1 MALKVGD
8 LYITVTASIGE
19 AVANLGK
26 VVKHAEK
33 VAKQVKEAT
42 EPIGNIGAVV
52 AAGIAAAVAAAA
64 ESNAAMKEQTEHI
77 KALLI
82 TLAAELGDLFAPLV
96 KKIAHIIEQ
105 VVAKLQS
112 LSPATKRGVANM
124 AAWVAGVGLGIGAVG
139 KLAGAMEGL
148 FKGFGVFLGMSKDV
162 LSVFTHLGV
171 GAGKALQSL
180 QTLAQVDIGKA
191 LAGMKSGVGGLG
203 SAVADFTSSV
213 PSLLGSVGRMA
224 MSFAAAA
231 IPILAVVA
239 ALAGIA
245 LLVGSVYKS
254 WGDIKYLAKEAWS
267 TMSQSISEMMAGLS
281 DLGMKLANIFRLAF
295 SAVAG
300 TIEAMVDRS
309 LDFVAFLVAGAA
321 RTLRPIAEAAQMRG
335 VAGVL
340 KPMEGLTGKQL
351 KQDIKDALG
360 AISNASFAGLDK
372 ATSEFTKG
380 AEALAT
386 KAADGAKA
394 AADAVKDTVGFGVQH
409 SISGI
414 QDLVA
419 AVLNSKTV
427 EEWKGK
433 MEELKSLLGSLFD
446 GNLTATLRTGAGDEN
461 GIEVSA
467 AGHKGTE
474 RFAERLRGGL
484 GSPTMDGYAKMI
496 EENAKAL
503 AEATRKAAEDAAAA
517 AKAAKESLL
526 NGFLAQLGEMGT
538 LINRAREGAT
548 AGGWWGAILAVIGEL
563 IMGSDQMAE
572 AIDVLN
578 GVIGSLKDLFGAAA
592 SGLDTIGGAI
602 GYLANVLTEVLQ
614 PTMEA
619 MGQAMEAIAPIIVLV
634 GVVLQMLAPAIQA
647 IGKASA
653 WLLENVLKGLFQ
665 VLRYV
670 GIAILWFIKGL
681 GSAWNGIVSAIQAV
695 FRALGDISIFGAHPL
710 GFLRG
715 WANSMEGAKVNT
727 ESLARSIQEL
737 EGLTWD
743 AAMAKA
749 RETAEVL
756 KNRDALE
763 DVNEALSN
771 VPDLWKVALRR
782 FDVQD
787 EQDGPN
793 TSTGTPRSPTPGGP
807 SSPATPAP
815 EVLPPVSRGDSGA
828 PGLFPWLQDLVDR
841 VQGGS
846 NAAGTASAAAMPPV
860 QYNITGYDIT
870 DAMAQAR
877 KDYED
882 RQRRASLRSYGT
894 SAAVGPRYA

>member
-8 LYITVTASIGE
+8 LYIAVSASIGE

-52 AAGIAAAVAAAA
+52 AAGIAAAVAASA
-64 ESNAAMKEQTEHI
+64 ESNAAMKGQVEHI
-77 KALLI
+77 KTLLV

-96 KKIAHIIEQ
+96 KKVAQVIEQ

-112 LSPATKRGVANM
+112 LSPESKRAAASM
-124 AAWVAGVGLGIGAVG
+124 AAWVAGLGLGIGAVG
-139 KLAGAMEGL
+139 KLAGTMEGL
-148 FKGFGVFLGMSKDV
+148 FKGFGIFLEMSRSA
-162 LSVFTHLGV
+162 LPVFTHLGV

-180 QTLAQVDIGKA
+180 QTLAQVNIGSA

-203 SAVADFTSSV
+203 SAVADFTKSV
-213 PSLLGSVGRMA
+213 PSLLGGVARIA
-224 MSFAAAA
+224 VSFAAAA

-254 WGDIKYLAKEAWS
+254 WGDIKYLAKDAWGA
-267 TMSQSISEMMAGLS
+267 MSQSVSEMMAGLS
-281 DLGMKLANIFRLAF
+281 DVAMKLANIFGLAF
-295 SAVAG
+295 SSLTATV
-300 TIEAMVDRS
+300 EAMVDRS
-309 LDFVAFLVAGAA
+309 LDFVAFLVANSA
-321 RTLRPIAEAAQMRG
+321 RVLRPIARAVGMGNADKALASAET
-335 VAGVL
+335 
-340 KPMEGLTGKQL
+340 LTGKEL
-351 KQDIKDALG
+351 KKGILDALSAG
-360 AISNASFAGLDK
+360 GNAFVEK
-372 ATSEFTKG
+372 AAKAASELNKG
-380 AEALAT
+380 AVLIVT

-394 AADAVKDTVGFGVQH
+394 AAAAAKDTVGFGLEH
-409 SISGI
+409 ATAGI
-414 QDLVA
+414 KDLVA

-427 EEWKGK
+427 EEWTGK
-433 MEELKSLLGSLFD
+433 MGELKSLLDSLFD
-446 GNLTATLRTGAGDEN
+446 GNAKAVLRTGAGDEN
-461 GIEVSA
+461 GIDVSA
-467 AGHKGTE
+467 AGNKGTE

-484 GSPTMDGYAKMI
+484 GSPAMAAYATAM
-496 EENAKAL
+496 EDNAKAL
-503 AEATRKAAEDAAAA
+503 AESIRKAAEEAAAAAAA
-517 AKAAKESLL
+517 AKADLL
-526 NGFLAQLGEMGT
+526 YGFLGRLGEISG
-538 LINRAREGAT
+538 IIDSAKKGFE
-548 AGGWWGAILAVIGEL
+548 AGGWWGAILAAIGEL
-563 IMGSDQMAE
+563 VMGSDEMAA

-578 GVIGSLKDLFGAAA
+578 GIIKMLKDLFGAAA
-592 SGLDTIGGAI
+592 TGLDTIMGGV
-602 GYLANVLTEVLQ
+602 GYLVSVIVEVVQ
-614 PTMEA
+614 PSMEA
-619 MGQAMEAIAPIIVLV
+619 MGEAMESIAPIIVLV
-634 GVVLQMLAPAIQA
+634 GMVLKMLAPALNA
-647 IGKASA
+647 IGKATA
-653 WLLENVLKGLFQ
+653 WLLDNVLKGLFQ

-670 GIAILWFIKGL
+670 AIVILYVIKGL
-681 GSAWNGIVSAIQAV
+681 GSAWNGIVGAVQWV
-695 FRALGDISIFGAHPL
+695 FRKLGDISIFGGHPL

-715 WANSMEGAKVNT
+715 WANSMESAKVDT

-737 EGLTWD
+737 EGLTWE

-771 VPDLWKVALRR
+771 VPALWKVALRR

-793 TSTGTPRSPTPGGP
+793 TSTGTQPTPTP
-807 SSPATPAP
+807 STPSTPPA
-815 EVLPPVSRGDSGA
+815 EVLPPISREGGA
-828 PGLFPWLQDLVDR
+828 PFVVGGPLQDLLDR
-841 VQGGS
+841 VLGGS
-846 NAAGTASAAAMPPV
+846 NVAGAASAAAMPPV

-877 KDYED
+877 QDYED
-882 RQRRASLRSYGT
+882 RQRRASIRLFGT

>member
-1 MALKVGD
+1 MGALKVGD
-8 LYITVTASIGE
+8 LYVAVTASIGE

-26 VVKHAEK
+26 FVKHAEK

-42 EPIGNIGAVV
+42 DPIGKIGAVV

-64 ESNAAMKEQTEHI
+64 ESNAAMKKQTEHI

-96 KKIAHIIEQ
+96 KKVAHVIEQ

-112 LSPATKRGVANM
+112 LSPATKHAAANM
-124 AAWVAGVGLGIGAVG
+124 AAWVAGVGLGVGAVG
-139 KLAGAMEGL
+139 KLAGTMEGL
-148 FKGFGVFLGMSKDV
+148 FKGFGVFLELSKGV
-162 LSVFTHLGV
+162 LPVFAHLGV

-180 QTLAQVDIGKA
+180 QALAQVDIGKA

-203 SAVADFTSSV
+203 SAVADFTKSV
-213 PSLLGSVGRMA
+213 PSLLGNVGRMA
-224 MSFAAAA
+224 ISFAAAA

-267 TMSQSISEMMAGLS
+267 AMSQSISEMMAGLS

-300 TIEAMVDRS
+300 AVEAMVDRS

-321 RTLRPIAEAAQMRG
+321 RTLRPIAEAARMQG
-335 VAGVL
+335 VAGAL
-340 KPMEGLTGKQL
+340 APMEGLTGKKL

-380 AEALAT
+380 AEALVT
-386 KAADGAKA
+386 KAADGAKEA
-394 AADAVKDTVGFGVQH
+394 AGTVKDSAVFGLKH
-409 SISGI
+409 SLSGI
-414 QDLVA
+414 QDIVA

-433 MEELKSLLGSLFD
+433 MEELKSVIHSLFD
-446 GNLTATLRTGAGDEN
+446 GNAKATLRTADEN

-467 AGHKGTE
+467 VGHKGTE

-484 GSPTMDGYAKMI
+484 GSPAMAAYTKMLDD
-496 EENAKAL
+496 NAKAL
-503 AEATRKAAEDAAAA
+503 AEAIRKAAEDAAAA
-517 AKAAKESLL
+517 AKAAKESLISDFVGRLGELGGLIESAKKGFEAGGFWGAVIAAVGELLMGTEEMAGAIEVL
-526 NGFLAQLGEMGT
+526 NGIIGQLSDIFGAIGRGLQPLLGSVGYLLKVVVDILTPLLEQLGTILQDISPIIVM
-538 LINRAREGAT
+538 I
-548 AGGWWGAILAVIGEL
+548 GAILQTLTPIL
-563 IMGSDQMAE
+563 
-572 AIDVLN
+572 
-578 GVIGSLKDLFGAAA
+578 GSLLGALGKAL
-592 SGLDTIGGAI
+592 SWLVN
-602 GYLANVLTEVLQ
+602 NVLR
-614 PTMEA
+614 A
-619 MGQAMEAIAPIIVLV
+619 
-634 GVVLQMLAPAIQA
+634 
-647 IGKASA
+647 
-653 WLLENVLKGLFQ
+653 LFE

-670 GIAILWFIKGL
+670 GIGILYVIKGL
-681 GSAWNGIVSAIQAV
+681 GSAWNGIISAIQWV
-695 FRALGDISIFGAHPL
+695 FRTLGDISIFGAHPL

-715 WANSMEGAKVNT
+715 WAKSMDSAKVDT

-771 VPDLWKVALRR
+771 VPALWKVALRR

-793 TSTGTPRSPTPGGP
+793 TSTGTQPSPSTPTTPTPG
-807 SSPATPAP
+807 S
-815 EVLPPVSRGDSGA
+815 EVLPPISREGGA
-828 PGLFPWLQDLVDR
+828 PFVVGGPLQNLLDR
-841 VQGGS
+841 IMGGS

-877 KDYED
+877 QDYED
-882 RQRRASLRSYGT
+882 RQRRTSIRLYGT
-894 SAAVGPRYA
+894 AAAVGPRYA